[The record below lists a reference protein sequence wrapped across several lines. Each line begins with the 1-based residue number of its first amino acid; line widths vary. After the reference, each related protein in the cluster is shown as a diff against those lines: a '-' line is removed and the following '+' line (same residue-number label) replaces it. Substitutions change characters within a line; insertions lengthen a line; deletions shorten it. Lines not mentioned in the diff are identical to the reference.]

1 MLVDPSLALRTTAPR
16 ADAVIVSHAHEDHIV
31 GLPGYGLEVH
41 AHVEDLAAVRSREV
55 LLAGY
60 GLPPGEA
67 EAFDR
72 SLSTEFEVGDVPGA
86 RGFADGHRFDL
97 GDRTVTVVHLP
108 GHTPG
113 HCGLWIEP
121 DGFLYIADIDLSSF
135 GPFYGD
141 VGASLDR
148 FESSMRRCADIE
160 ARWYGTYHH
169 KGVIDGPGEF
179 RRRLGEYR
187 GVIATRDARL
197 LAFLTEPRTVEQIA
211 EHRLVY
217 RPHVDAPYVMAVER
231 RTAQRHLARLEAA
244 GGVEEIEPGRY
255 RAASG

>member
-1 MLVDPSLALRTTAPR
+1 
-16 ADAVIVSHAHEDHIV
+16 
-31 GLPGYGLEVH
+31 
-41 AHVEDLAAVRSREV
+41 
-55 LLAGY
+55 
-60 GLPPGEA
+60 
-67 EAFDR
+67 
-72 SLSTEFEVGDVPGA
+72 
-86 RGFADGHRFDL
+86 
-97 GDRTVTVVHLP
+97 
-108 GHTPG
+108 
-113 HCGLWIEP
+113 
-121 DGFLYIADIDLSSF
+121 
-135 GPFYGD
+135 
-141 VGASLDR
+141 
-148 FESSMRRCADIE
+148 MRRCADIE